1 MSNRSTLLLPLACTF
16 HLYNNGGGSGG
27 DILLTYRVGR
37 AVIKYRTATRK
48 QMTLFL
54 QERVKPP

>member
-1 MSNRSTLLLPLACTF
+1 MSNRPTLLLPLACTF
-16 HLYNNGGGSGG
+16 HLYNNGGDGG
-27 DILLTYRVGR
+27 GILLTYRVGR

>member
-1 MSNRSTLLLPLACTF
+1 MYLSKGQLFYTACTF
-16 HLYNNGGGSGG
+16 LLYNNGGGG
-27 DILLTYRVGR
+27 ILLTYRVGR
-37 AVIKYRTATRK
+37 AAIKYRTATRK